1 MNKECL
7 ELMKMLISDEW
18 MQPSYKLMKNKVVSI
33 QVSMIGDLLVDGGT
47 LAFKYAYL
55 WRSSTLKP

>member
-47 LAFKYAYL
+47 LAFK
-55 WRSSTLKP
+55 